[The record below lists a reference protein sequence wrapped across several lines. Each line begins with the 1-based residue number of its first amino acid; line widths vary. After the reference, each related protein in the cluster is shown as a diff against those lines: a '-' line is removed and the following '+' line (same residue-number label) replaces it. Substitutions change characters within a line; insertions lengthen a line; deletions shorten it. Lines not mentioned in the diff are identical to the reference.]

1 MDLVD
6 TLHGIV
12 ERSMDAYGLSDLA
25 MGVVTKVNPL
35 EITVR
40 ESMAPL
46 PAEVLRLTAAVVEKK
61 IPLLAHRHVTSGFRH
76 GHSIPG
82 LSHAH
87 SAPEGA
93 TGPALEGEYQTGQA
107 LAPDAYPSDERL
119 ENIVCYEHGK
129 PLPVEGGYIIL
140 NRGLSVGDKVLM
152 LRVARGQQFIILS
165 RIFEGGGSS
174 GGTATV
180 KG

>member
-82 LSHAH
+82 LSHTH

-93 TGPALEGEYQTGQA
+93 TGPAPG
-107 LAPDAYPSDERL
+107 RL
-119 ENIVCYEHGK
+119 
-129 PLPVEGGYIIL
+129 PL
-140 NRGLSVGDKVLM
+140 R
-152 LRVARGQQFIILS
+152 
-165 RIFEGGGSS
+165 
-174 GGTATV
+174 
-180 KG
+180 